1 MSDLAGRKL
10 FKHSGT
16 ALLFRGV
23 LAIFLGLLIAS
34 LPVATVFALVYV
46 FGVWA
51 ITDGLTNIAHYFYDP
66 ARHSRWS
73 MIGGIIS
80 VATGL
85 VAVAWPGITAAAFGV
100 LIGVWAL
107 VLGVSQFILA
117 MDARANIRGWWL
129 WVATALVTILFGLFV
144 LINPA
149 GGFLSV
155 VALLATYSVVA
166 GVLLIASGVKLRRR
180 AARPMLLAG

>member
-1 MSDLAGRKL
+1 MSDAAGRKL

-34 LPVATVFALVYV
+34 LPVATVFALAYVY
-46 FGVWA
+46 GVYA
-51 ITDGLTNIAHYFYDP
+51 ITDGLTDMAHYFYDP

-80 VATGL
+80 VAAGL
-85 VAVAWPGITAAAFGV
+85 VAVSWAGIAAAALGV
-100 LIGVWAL
+100 LIGAWAL
-107 VLGVSQFILA
+107 FLGISQIILA
-117 MDARANIRGWWL
+117 MDARANIRRWWSWMATGVL
-129 WVATALVTILFGLFV
+129 TTAFGVWVLLNPGL
-144 LINPA
+144 
-149 GGFLSV
+149 GFLGV
-155 VALLATYSVVA
+155 VALLATYSVLA
-166 GVLLIASGVKLRRR
+166 GVLLIISGVRLRRR